1 MDKSLEDNVFLEA
14 GDDINVT
21 EIMDNIKQKISE
33 KIDSGVLKQR
43 EIDEMEEM
51 ELLPLPDFLDI
62 PNVYKPHLYPGSDT
76 AFQANTQDDEKNKF
90 TDYVVFTPE
99 SELGFKK
106 KILGKI
112 RKIFFPL
119 IRFMS
124 RPIYNELKNIIVD
137 LHNANKKFAFN
148 NKRKFDTLSSL
159 ITITNQSKEYI
170 KLLHNTINNI
180 IVENTKMRIEDE
192 LLKTRIKVLEDKLE
206 FLENRER
213 ALEKKVYK

>member
-21 EIMDNIKQKISE
+21 EIMDNIRQKITE

-62 PNVYKPHLYPGSDT
+62 PNVYRPHLYPGSDT
-76 AFQANTQDDEKNKF
+76 VQSTQNNEIPKF
-90 TDYVVFTPE
+90 TDYVIFTPE

-124 RPIYNELKNIIVD
+124 RPIYNELKNITVD
-137 LHNANKKFAFN
+137 LHNTNKEFAFRN
-148 NKRKFDTLSSL
+148 ERKLDILPSL
-159 ITITNQSKEYI
+159 ITLTTQSKEYI